1 MTMVEFYE
9 AIARLAEKAC
19 FLPLEGIEG
28 VENLEDE
35 AAWPLAKRKYISKK
49 HKIFFII
56 FNIYK
61 LIYIKREL
69 HLAYKM
75 EGFLMKMF

>member
-1 MTMVEFYE
+1 MVEFYE

-35 AAWPLAKRKYISKK
+35 AAWPLAKRK
-49 HKIFFII
+49 
-56 FNIYK
+56 
-61 LIYIKREL
+61 
-69 HLAYKM
+69 
-75 EGFLMKMF
+75 